1 MSSRSWHGQHAQL
14 LESDDERS
22 SWGSMPGRVVCPAAA
37 VLMLLGTALVVAPQ
51 RMKTIRG
58 SAVGYSADYADQAPQ
73 IMLLQFNPHWECFK
87 GPNMEQCGNAV
98 YGMVTRLLNQYQV
111 DFANIVEL
119 PPTYKPPEGWAM
131 NCRPGGGGETS
142 CIIWRNSSWE
152 VIEPKTDCWFGRGRA
167 CNVMTFN
174 NPNLTLKVSVAGAH
188 FPHGV
193 DTGWYSEFLGV
204 LRYNLEKSKSVT
216 DKVIMLVDSNAG
228 LHQEPDT
235 QMLQKIGALSP
246 HTSQPEMWYKYRT
259 CCNNIGY
266 HLFYDRVAANFGTH
280 LDQVKD
286 AYYGKQSADFHTTPW
301 FAKVAKPNSAA
312 AGEYHQPLMAR
323 LSL

>member
-119 PPTYKPPEGWAM
+119 PPTYKCLLFSGMIGVRPLHISACSARLCRMPVRLLSLHIFRLTGVGRIALLRPPEGWAM

-142 CIIWRNSSWE
+142 CALAGTCHS
-152 VIEPKTDCWFGRGRA
+152 
-167 CNVMTFN
+167 MTA
-174 NPNLTLKVSVAGAH
+174 V
-188 FPHGV
+188 
-193 DTGWYSEFLGV
+193 
-204 LRYNLEKSKSVT
+204 
-216 DKVIMLVDSNAG
+216 
-228 LHQEPDT
+228 
-235 QMLQKIGALSP
+235 
-246 HTSQPEMWYKYRT
+246 
-259 CCNNIGY
+259 
-266 HLFYDRVAANFGTH
+266 
-280 LDQVKD
+280 
-286 AYYGKQSADFHTTPW
+286 
-301 FAKVAKPNSAA
+301 
-312 AGEYHQPLMAR
+312 
-323 LSL
+323 

>member
-1 MSSRSWHGQHAQL
+1 
-14 LESDDERS
+14 
-22 SWGSMPGRVVCPAAA
+22 
-37 VLMLLGTALVVAPQ
+37 
-51 RMKTIRG
+51 
-58 SAVGYSADYADQAPQ
+58 
-73 IMLLQFNPHWECFK
+73 
-87 GPNMEQCGNAV
+87 
-98 YGMVTRLLNQYQV
+98 
-111 DFANIVEL
+111 
-119 PPTYKPPEGWAM
+119 
-131 NCRPGGGGETS
+131 
-142 CIIWRNSSWE
+142 
-152 VIEPKTDCWFGRGRA
+152 
-167 CNVMTFN
+167 MTFN